1 MRNKNKNQH
10 HSQTFSNI
18 KHRRNPPEITLNS
31 LTELEPLTDNQ
42 EKFFDLYD
50 EGKHLVAHGVPGSGK
65 TILAVYKA
73 LEDVLDKETPYEKVI
88 IFKNMVQS
96 YDLGYLKGSMED
108 KTGPFETPYK
118 YIIKK
123 LFNIK
128 TEEENELFYG
138 RLKSEKILEFSCVSF
153 LRGATF
159 DNCIMLIDEVQNLNG
174 HLLSSVI
181 TRLGTDTKV
190 VFVGDI
196 SQSDLIHANDRKG
209 LVDFMKILKNMPSF
223 GFVEFEIDDI
233 VRSPLVKEY
242 VITKTALNIEL

>member
-1 MRNKNKNQH
+1 MRNNKNKSN
-10 HSQTFSNI
+10 TFSNI
-18 KHRRNPPEITLNS
+18 KPRRNPSEITLNS
-31 LTELEPLTDNQ
+31 LIELEPLTDNQ

-96 YDLGYLKGSMED
+96 YDLGYLKGSMDD

-118 YIIKK
+118 YVIKK

-138 RLKSEKILEFSCVSF
+138 RLKTEKLLEFSCVSF

-159 DNCIMLIDEVQNLNG
+159 DNCIMIIDEVQNLNG

-181 TRLGTDTKV
+181 TRIGTNTKII
-190 VFVGDI
+190 FVGDVD
-196 SQSDLIHANDRKG
+196 QSDLTHSNDRKG

-233 VRSPLVKEY
+233 VRSQLVKEF
-242 VITKTALNIEL
+242 VITKKGLNITL